1 MINYVKNTV
10 LCDNSLSF
18 LDNLEIIIMNTSAPF
33 IKSPRLTEQ
42 EVHAAAQDLIDANE
56 SISSIALLKSLGRGS
71 LTTIT
76 KYMGT
81 FNQGEDLPIPT
92 KLADFTELP
101 ESLSRSTK
109 LLAIKIWAES
119 QEIANNELENQRAV
133 LNQSVKI
140 SAERLKEAEI
150 FSDEQ
155 AKRIDEIERNY
166 RHEIDLLKNELKQ
179 ANLELLDQS
188 EHFNKIAIDFEVSK
202 NECQLLKEQ
211 LSATNSR
218 LEDAAKQSDAAVSEV
233 KNNHQALVNE
243 IKEELQES
251 KNTAQ
256 LVKDDFSALQ
266 KRLESDNNRLDLQ
279 VSKQQI
285 SLDLLTTR
293 LAEEKHHREID
304 RNENKTLREKS
315 SVLEGELNVWMK
327 INN

>member
-1 MINYVKNTV
+1 
-10 LCDNSLSF
+10 
-18 LDNLEIIIMNTSAPF
+18 MNTSAPF

-188 EHFNKIAIDFEVSK
+188 ENFNKIAIDFEVSK

-293 LAEEKHHREID
+293 LAEEKHLREID

>member
-188 EHFNKIAIDFEVSK
+188 ENFNKIAIDFEVSK

-293 LAEEKHHREID
+293 LAEEKHLREID